1 MSLIGYVTDISLPL
15 SRYWPRAAAVGER
28 LWSKATVN
36 DTTAAIPRL
45 HNFRCRLIRYDSIP
59 HPLLTIS
66 NFAAMVYCVCVCVF
80 CVVVEFQQSQLKVQ
94 VTAPLNGMVKLK
106 DNSIERNRKT
116 LLYYMDKK

>member
-1 MSLIGYVTDISLPL
+1 MSVGRICRLYKFLIQVSHSQNLSVSMSLIGYVTDISLPL

-28 LWSKATVN
+28 LWSNATVN

-66 NFAAMVYCVCVCVF
+66 NFAAMV
-80 CVVVEFQQSQLKVQ
+80 
-94 VTAPLNGMVKLK
+94 
-106 DNSIERNRKT
+106 
-116 LLYYMDKK
+116 